1 MHRTILNATVLTIAA
16 VFTVLS
22 LSGCAPAKITH
33 GAADNGAGTGSSGH
47 SLSTT
52 KPMTPAPTSAAQAP
66 LPANA
71 LFRITATAEQPNGAK
86 MDLVQIV
93 YAPTA
98 PTATDTALLDS
109 QCNLDGQPTWES
121 SYPGGAL
128 YVTSTVTATAHAG
141 SPSFNNLATVGYEL
155 GSGSSAW
162 SGDYSVAQAY
172 CAPGGIA
179 LPGQVHGVSP
189 VLASNPV
196 TSAFG
201 WGAHTSTYGLDGDGN
216 DPSDPNGGGDTI
228 VGNCAVQLSAAAIAA
243 VPGIVAWKT
252 QPYVAATG
260 CYYTMP

>member
-1 MHRTILNATVLTIAA
+1 
-16 VFTVLS
+16 
-22 LSGCAPAKITH
+22 
-33 GAADNGAGTGSSGH
+33 
-47 SLSTT
+47 
-52 KPMTPAPTSAAQAP
+52 
-66 LPANA
+66 
-71 LFRITATAEQPNGAK
+71 

-109 QCNLDGQPTWES
+109 QCNLDGQPTWQS

-128 YVTSTVTATAHAG
+128 YVTSTITATAHAG
-141 SPSFNNLATVGYEL
+141 SPAFNNLANIGYEL
-155 GSGSSAW
+155 GAGSSAW
-162 SGDYSVAQAY
+162 SGDYSVEQAY

-189 VLASNPV
+189 ALASNPV
-196 TSAFG
+196 TSTFG
-201 WGAHTSTYGLDGDGN
+201 WGAHTSMYGLDGDGN
-216 DPSDPNGGGDTI
+216 DPNDPNGGGDTI

-252 QPYVAATG
+252 QPYVATTG